1 MGLALTRQPTL
12 LLYSHQKHKLP
23 ESANWGFH
31 TARGRQIFWRW
42 RQIWHD
48 TNEERQKTVQSVFAF
63 VSKFWRRV
71 ICVNRPPQ
79 SFKVCTADLGGLG
92 DGLSLAWSGALIPPP
107 PRKKENCSLEFTLHL
122 NNDFRALS
130 RDWGAPEPWPDPE
143 SVAPPPPSAARWAS
157 HVTLIL
163 DPLGLSVDFH
173 VACKH
178 QDLSALSHWTTP
190 GHQCLHRIFL
200 GIVHVFIHSGNLA
213 LIATE
218 TSQDFSHCISHW
230 TTRHHKLY
238 MSCACHGLLSPSV
251 CKRAW
256 FLSLCNVSEAHIPN
270 KYQEKQ
276 SLWLVL
282 QLKTSQ
288 SLTRAAACPGPTLFR
303 APHFM
308 VSSTFLELSN
318 SEGESWRSFI
328 WQVVNPT
335 VTKVW

>member
-143 SVAPPPPSAARWAS
+143 SVAPPP
-157 HVTLIL
+157 
-163 DPLGLSVDFH
+163 
-173 VACKH
+173 
-178 QDLSALSHWTTP
+178 Q
-190 GHQCLHRIFL
+190 
-200 GIVHVFIHSGNLA
+200 
-213 LIATE
+213 
-218 TSQDFSHCISHW
+218 
-230 TTRHHKLY
+230 
-238 MSCACHGLLSPSV
+238 
-251 CKRAW
+251 
-256 FLSLCNVSEAHIPN
+256 
-270 KYQEKQ
+270 
-276 SLWLVL
+276 VL
-282 QLKTSQ
+282 QDEPHTWPWSWIRWVWAWIFTWHANTKIYLPWAIGRHPGTS
-288 SLTRAAACPGPTLFR
+288 
-303 APHFM
+303 
-308 VSSTFLELSN
+308 VSTEF
-318 SEGESWRSFI
+318 F
-328 WQVVNPT
+328 
-335 VTKVW
+335 